1 MQFPGK
7 KSNKWFFASAVLFL
21 INILAILYSR
31 SLLGLNLD
39 SKNIIAIIGIAF
51 VISLITSLG
60 FLGLKILPITVIV
73 GNVIGIAYMYYIIL
87 GNRAQGWND
96 ITSLI
101 ALLYFVAMGIA
112 FGGLMEII
120 YKIMGGNIFMKKIN
134 K

>member
-1 MQFPGK
+1 MVAAIK
-7 KSNKWFFASAVLFL
+7 KSNKWFMFSGIFFIL
-21 INILAILYSR
+21 NIIAIFYSR
-31 SLLGLNLD
+31 NLLSLSLD
-39 SKNIIAIIGIAF
+39 SKNIIAIIGISF
-51 VISLITSLG
+51 VVALFPASG
-60 FLGLKILPITVIV
+60 YFGLKILPITVMV
-73 GNVIGIAYMYYIIL
+73 GNIIGIVYMYYIIL

-120 YKIMGGNIFMKKIN
+120 YKIMGGNVLLKKE